1 MKGFPTGL
9 TKYMDVSIGSATSVD
24 DVKNSLVNYG
34 SISTA
39 IMSSPLDIHH
49 ILFPQN
55 AAAVAKGQDIPQAA
69 DKCPYNGK
77 SIDHAVT
84 IVGWTPCTVRQDLW
98 SAINGRLFHLHKND
112 LSSNLHA
119 SHMTYHIWGMSLSL
133 LLEYA
138 IKSIC

>member
-1 MKGFPTGL
+1 MNLSFCAILIQPLVTGHVHVESVRRKMKGFPTGL

-84 IVGWTPCTVRQDLW
+84 IVGWTPCTVRQDL
-98 SAINGRLFHLHKND
+98 
-112 LSSNLHA
+112 
-119 SHMTYHIWGMSLSL
+119 
-133 LLEYA
+133 
-138 IKSIC
+138 